1 MKIGVVTSIKAI
13 SFRSLYFLRNIQ
25 PLLNVNSI
33 IEALSDALFNVIR
46 FENNVTSF
54 NNILISRHTKIIL
67 SFKVM
72 VGPYKCTTN
81 FL

>member
-13 SFRSLYFLRNIQ
+13 SYRIVYFLRNI
-25 PLLNVNSI
+25 LLLLDVNSI

-54 NNILISRHTKIIL
+54 NSILISRHTNIIF
-67 SFKVM
+67 SFEVM

>member
-13 SFRSLYFLRNIQ
+13 SFRSDLKRNIQ
-25 PLLNVNSI
+25 PLLDVNSI

-54 NNILISRHTKIIL
+54 NNILISRHTNIIL